1 MFSPIFVE
9 DTKIIF
15 GYNFLASLRLSKSEQ
30 RNYFELFFIFNFR
43 AALQTSKKF
52 FLNYTCE
59 C

>member
-1 MFSPIFVE
+1 MFSLIFVE

-15 GYNFLASLRLSKSEQ
+15 GYFLASLRLSKSEQ

-52 FLNYTCE
+52 FLNNTCE